1 MAYRYHRMTPARR
14 AALRKAQLASAKKR
28 KRNRR
33 IATGAGVVAVTMAGA
48 GGYKR
53 GRGKA
58 RAREARV
65 PSITL
70 DGSKFTWTQR
80 TEKYNGGKE
89 VDLVRHSRQSQLFD
103 ENSRIDYGKIGQ
115 PIRVRQ
121 VHLSFRQARARKKL
135 EKAAKGIR
143 RRRKIFVAPDGTV
156 EPIGARERAKIKARM
171 DYRPSKRSKRYIDAR
186 DRPTPPPW
194 LRKKD

>member
-33 IATGAGVVAVTMAGA
+33 IATGAGIVAVTVAGA

-53 GRGKA
+53 GQKKA
-58 RAREARV
+58 KAREARV
-65 PSITL
+65 PSVTL
-70 DGSKFTWTQR
+70 NGSKFTWTQPI
-80 TEKYNGGKE
+80 KYSGGRE
-89 VDLVRHSRQSQLFD
+89 VDLIRHSRDSQLFD

-115 PIRVRQ
+115 PIRVKQ
-121 VHLSFRQARARKKL
+121 IHLTFRQARAQKKL
-135 EKAAKGIR
+135 TKAAKGIA
-143 RRRKIFVAPDGTV
+143 RRRKIYVNPDGTV

-171 DYRPSKRSKRYIDAR
+171 EYKPSKRSKRYVDAR
-186 DRPTPPPW
+186 DRPNPPKW